1 MFFREIMCVSLCNV
15 GARKRRC
22 SSQECIGKWEAALYA
37 MGDRMG
43 SYRKKNDTEKL
54 KQSLVYFV
62 RKKKKDVERKRIAVP
77 HFHSW
82 SPTGLPL
89 QY

>member
-1 MFFREIMCVSLCNV
+1 MLIPRVHREM
-15 GARKRRC
+15 
-22 SSQECIGKWEAALYA
+22 QWEAALYA

-62 RKKKKDVERKRIAVP
+62 RKKKKGVERKRIAVL

-89 QY
+89 QYLMSLRTIND